1 MALTGGHE
9 VDAGEAALTGPAAP
23 EWEVTGPARG
33 AAGQSPTGSDE
44 EGGHGPPAAVEAK
57 DGAGGTR
64 VLLPARMLNEFVYCP
79 RLFFLEHVQA
89 EFAHSEDTLA
99 GRLVH
104 RRVDREQGGLPPAEE
119 LEPGDRVAASGVLLS
134 SERLG
139 LVARIDLLEGDGDEV
154 RPVDYKKGA
163 PGRDGPWEP
172 DRVQLCAQGLI
183 LEDNGYR
190 CSSGVIYY
198 ATTRQRFVVPFDAVL
213 RQRVAEVAEEARK
226 VAAQALPPAPLIDS
240 PKCPRC
246 SLVGICL
253 PDEVNLPRGVAL
265 TEVRRLVP
273 ARDDAGPVY
282 VFEQGATV
290 GKRGERLAVRR
301 PDGSEES
308 VRLLDTSHLCLFGN
322 VQVSAQAVRAL
333 AEREIPIF
341 HLTYGGWLAAV
352 TTGVPHRNVE
362 LRARQYRVADDAD
375 ASLPFARA
383 FVTGKVRNQR
393 TLLRRNARDD
403 VTPALRQLARLARRA
418 QEAHGAEE
426 LLGAEGAAARAYF
439 AHFRRLLK
447 TPLEFDFHARVRR
460 PPTDPVN
467 ALLSFLYSL
476 LVKECLTAVL
486 AVGLDPYRG
495 LYHRLRY
502 GRPSLALDLA
512 EEFRPLV
519 ADSTVLT
526 LVNNGMI
533 GTGDFIRRGP
543 ACALTADA
551 RRTVIRAFEERLDT
565 LIRHPLFGYAVSY
578 RRILLVQARLL
589 ARAITGELPSY
600 RAFTTR

>member
-1 MALTGGHE
+1 MELTE
-9 VDAGEAALTGPAAP
+9 SGEKGTPDAAP
-23 EWEVTGPARG
+23 EL
-33 AAGQSPTGSDE
+33 
-44 EGGHGPPAAVEAK
+44 EA
-57 DGAGGTR
+57 
-64 VLLPARMLNEFVYCP
+64 LLPARMLNELVYCP

-99 GRLVH
+99 GRVVH
-104 RRVDREQGGLPPAEE
+104 RRVDQEQGRLPPAVE
-119 LEPGDRVAASGVLLS
+119 LEAGDRIAASGVLLS
-134 SERLG
+134 SMRLG
-139 LVARIDLLEGDGDEV
+139 LIARIDLLESDGGEV

-190 CSSGVIYY
+190 CSSGVLYY
-198 ATTRQRFVVPFDAVL
+198 ATTRQRFVVPFEEPL
-213 RQRVAEVAEEARK
+213 RQRVLEAARDARR
-226 VAAQALPPAPLIDS
+226 VAAQALPPPPLVDS

-246 SLVGICL
+246 SLAGICL
-253 PDEVNLPRGVAL
+253 PDEVNLLRGVPL
-265 TEVRRLVP
+265 DDVRRLVP

-282 VFEQGATV
+282 VLEQGASV

-301 PDGSEES
+301 PDGTEEPI
-308 VRLLDTSHLCLFGN
+308 RLLDASHVCLFGN
-322 VQVSAQAVRAL
+322 AQVSAQAIRSL

-341 HLTYGGWLAAV
+341 HLSYGGWLTAV

-362 LRARQYRVADDAD
+362 LRSRQYRVADDAA
-375 ASLPFARA
+375 ASLTFAKA
-383 FVTGKVRNQR
+383 FVVGKIRNQR
-393 TLLRRNARDD
+393 TLLRRNARED
-403 VTPALRQLARLARRA
+403 VAPALRELARLARRA
-418 QEAHGAEE
+418 QEVPSADE

-439 AHFRRLLK
+439 AHFGGLLRNS
-447 TPLEFDFHARVRR
+447 LDFDFRARVRR
-460 PPTDPVN
+460 PPADPVN

-476 LVKECLTAVL
+476 LVKECVAALL

-495 LYHRLRY
+495 LYHQLRY

-519 ADSTVLT
+519 ADSAVLT
-526 LVNNGMI
+526 LVNTAMVGA
-533 GTGDFIRRGP
+533 GDFLRRGP
-543 ACALTADA
+543 ACALKNEA
-551 RRTVIRAFEERLDT
+551 RRRVIAAFEERLDT

-589 ARAITGELPSY
+589 ARAVAGELAAY